1 MDKTTRAIAIRLS
14 VLLFFIMALTGW
26 CCGHEPAVCTARA
39 VIGAATLY
47 LIVRIAGNL
56 VVRMLIE
63 TMADEQARRVDKH
76 Y

>member
-14 VLLFFIMALTGW
+14 VMLFFIMALTGW
-26 CCGHEPAVCTARA
+26 FCGHEPAVCAARA

-47 LIVRIAGNL
+47 LVVRIAGNL

-63 TMADEQARRVDKH
+63 AMAKDQARRADKH